1 MSLVGAVALSL
12 RGRRKRRG
20 AVARARSRKRNHP
33 LGLGLLLVFPEGGND
48 DVRVAGIGAVDRLA
62 VVAESLLGE
71 ALGIPGGLGAL
82 RLGVAV
88 GVQGHP
94 GDFQSPATLLEL
106 GLAVSSRFAWIRV
119 WPAIRNPVN
128 P

>member
-1 MSLVGAVALSL
+1 MSLVGAIALSL
-12 RGRRKRRG
+12 RGRQKQRS
-20 AVARARSRKRNHP
+20 AVAGIRKRKRNHP
-33 LGLGLLLVFPEGGND
+33 LGFGLLLVFPEGGND
-48 DVRVAGIGAVDRLA
+48 DVRVAGICAVDRLA

-82 RLGVAV
+82 RPGVAV

-94 GDFQSPATLLEL
+94 GDLETPATLLEL